1 MTDGHILAAAPVL
14 VPLVTALLAALA
26 ARHARLQGAISTVGI
41 VLFLGVA
48 LALLQR
54 AGTDLPATVVFG
66 AWPAPYGIEFHID
79 RLSAAMVL
87 IAALSGAVC
96 LLFLTS
102 DADTGP
108 RSPLLLPLLH
118 GMLAGVSGAFCTAD
132 LFNLYVWFEVIL
144 VCALGLF
151 ALGGRPDQLDA
162 TFKYLT
168 LNMFGTM
175 LLLLAIAFIYAATG
189 HLNYNALAHAWP
201 LLPAQQTTLLIAAL
215 SIAFLA
221 KAGAFPLF
229 AWLPASYHTLPAPV
243 VALFAALLTKV
254 GVYAVLRMLGDVFA
268 PAPPWLHSAIG
279 WIAAA
284 TMLAGVLGAAYH
296 WDMRRILAFHSL
308 SQVGYML
315 LGISLGS
322 LAGQTA
328 TLFYIVHHS
337 LVKASLFLIV
347 AIVFRLTG
355 SYDLRQIGGLYAA
368 RPGLSMLFLAMALSL
383 VGIPPLS
390 GFWAKLLVLR
400 ETIAGGHW
408 SWTAIALAVSLLTL
422 YSMMKIWLEAFWKPH
437 PTPGFRAPAA
447 RLMPAFAA
455 SGVLAALA
463 LAVGLHPQALLAYAQ
478 AAAATLGGR

>member
-1 MTDGHILAAAPVL
+1 
-14 VPLVTALLAALA
+14 
-26 ARHARLQGAISTVGI
+26 
-41 VLFLGVA
+41 
-48 LALLQR
+48 
-54 AGTDLPATVVFG
+54 
-66 AWPAPYGIEFHID
+66 
-79 RLSAAMVL
+79 
-87 IAALSGAVC
+87 
-96 LLFLTS
+96 
-102 DADTGP
+102 
-108 RSPLLLPLLH
+108 
-118 GMLAGVSGAFCTAD
+118 
-132 LFNLYVWFEVIL
+132 VIL
-144 VCALGLF
+144 VCALGLL

-162 TFKYLT
+162 TFKYLA

-175 LLLLAIAFIYAATG
+175 LMLLAIGLVYGATG
-189 HLNYNALAHAWP
+189 HLNYNALAHAWT
-201 LLPAQQTTLLIAAL
+201 LLPQGQATLLIAAL
-215 SIAFLA
+215 TIAFLA

-243 VALFAALLTKV
+243 LALFAALLTKV
-254 GVYAVLRMLGDVFA
+254 GVYAVLRTLGDVFA
-268 PAPPWLHSAIG
+268 PTPQWLYGALG

-308 SQVGYML
+308 SQIGYML

-322 LAGQTA
+322 LAGQA
-328 TLFYIVHHS
+328 AALFYIVHHS

-347 AIVFRLTG
+347 AIVFRVTG

-368 RPGLSMLFLAMALSL
+368 RPGLSLLFLAMAMSL

-408 SWTAIALAVSLLTL
+408 LWTAIALAVSLLTL

-437 PTPGFRAPAA
+437 PDAGFRAPAA
-447 RLMPAFAA
+447 RLAPAFAA
-455 SGVLAALA
+455 AGALSALA
-463 LAVGLHPQALLAYAQ
+463 LAFVLHPQALVAYAQ